1 MTRFWLI
8 IMRIICAIQL
18 VITVY
23 SSFFSLAAM
32 FTDGGLSYLL
42 QAIAFAIIAT
52 LPIRVF
58 MVLGNNY
65 PNKPLEGKE
74 KKNFNRVFLINVALI
89 SFLLAFV
96 IRDYREAVRLSKIL
110 VVGAPYQ
117 SPLSYYYDFI
127 VSLSMLVIHL
137 CILYCLF
144 WLRKQINHNAYK
156 KQFDFEMQD
165 ENI

>member
-18 VITVY
+18 VITIY
-23 SSFFSLAAM
+23 SSFFSLAAL
-32 FTDGGLSYLL
+32 FTEGEFSFFF
-42 QAIAFAIIAT
+42 QAIAFALMAA

-58 MVLGNNY
+58 MIFGNNY
-65 PNKPLEGKE
+65 PNKMLEGKE
-74 KKNFNRVFLINVALI
+74 KRNFNRVFLVNVLLI

-96 IRDYREAVRLSKIL
+96 IRDYREAMRLSKIF
-110 VVGAPYQ
+110 VPGGPHQ
-117 SPLSYYYDFI
+117 STLSHYYDFI
-127 VSLSMLVIHL
+127 ISLSMLIIHL
-137 CILYCLF
+137 CILYSLF
-144 WLRKQINHNAYK
+144 WLRKQITLNASN